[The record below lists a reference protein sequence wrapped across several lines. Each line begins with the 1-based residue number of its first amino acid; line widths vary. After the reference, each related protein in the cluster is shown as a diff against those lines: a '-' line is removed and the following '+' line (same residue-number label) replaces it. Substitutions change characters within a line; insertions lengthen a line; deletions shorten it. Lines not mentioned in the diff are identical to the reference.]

1 MENTENNSEA
11 LRYDHLSG
19 AENLLRSINIAVKE
33 DPSLLTLDV
42 QNDIKVAE
50 EALANALSKIHA
62 SKEALKIQEQ
72 ANSKANFNIY
82 FGDLNGLNFA
92 NMAELN
98 TAIKERYIKLYKA
111 TNRGAN
117 NKIGISEFEN
127 DFTMNAAAVRDLDK
141 KALVEINF
149 SIGNVPYKLL
159 LLGFRAYLSQ
169 PNHEHTIMLYRES
182 SFTSNGKTYSEKRP
196 YALTSSI
203 TTSPK

>member
-19 AENLLRSINIAVKE
+19 AENLLRSIKADTNK
-33 DPSLLTLDV
+33 DPSLLTPDV
-42 QNDIKVAE
+42 QNDIKAAE

-72 ANSKANFNIY
+72 ANSKANFNNY
-82 FGDLNGLNFA
+82 FGDLNGRNFA

-98 TAIKERYIKLYKA
+98 TAIKERYIRLYKA

-117 NKIGISEFEN
+117 NKIGICGFRNNYAIADNEVN
-127 DFTMNAAAVRDLDK
+127 NLDK
-141 KALVEINF
+141 NALAEINF
-149 SIGNVPYKLL
+149 SIENVPYKLL
-159 LLGFRAYLSQ
+159 LLGFRSYLSQ

-182 SFTSNGKTYSEKRP
+182 TFTIDGQTYSRKRP
-196 YALTSSI
+196 YEIEYS
-203 TTSPK
+203 